1 MKLLSKERILKMTNS
16 LIDSSRLMLL
26 EDNLKKVREE
36 IAETAIKNGRDPAEV
51 KLMAVT
57 KTVPVELIN
66 HAISCGVD
74 LIGENKVQ
82 EILLKR
88 DSLKL
93 EHCKLHLI
101 GHLQSNK
108 IKKIVGNVDMIQSV
122 DSFETAQQISRRSLE
137 QGIVTEILLEVNI
150 GEDEKKFGYSAD
162 DTEEQLVKI
171 SDLPGVKV
179 RGMMTV
185 APNFKNSEKNQCVFA
200 NMHKLFIDIGTKK
213 MDNIDMDI
221 LSMGMSG
228 DFKEAVAEGSTLV
241 RVGSAI
247 FGERHY

>member
-1 MKLLSKERILKMTNS
+1 MEKSLKSERLL
-16 LIDSSRLMLL
+16 LL

-36 IAETAIKNGRDPAEV
+36 IAETAIKNGRNPEDI

-57 KTVPVELIN
+57 KTVCPELIN

-82 EILLKR
+82 EVLLKKP
-88 DSLKL
+88 DLNL
-93 EHCKLHLI
+93 EHCDLHLI

-108 IKKIVGNVDMIQSV
+108 VKKIVGEVSTIQSV
-122 DSFETAQQISRRSLE
+122 DSFALASQISKRSLE
-137 QGIVTEILLEVNI
+137 NGITTDILLEVNI
-150 GEDEKKFGYSAD
+150 GEDDAKFGYSAQE
-162 DTEEQLVKI
+162 TEDELMKMAELEGIKI
-171 SDLPGVKV
+171 KGL
-179 RGMMTV
+179 MTI
-185 APNFKNSEKNQCVFA
+185 APNFKDSVKNECVFA
-200 NMHKLFIDIGTKK
+200 NMHKLFIDIRAKK
-213 MDNIDMDI
+213 LDNVSMDI

-228 DFKEAVAEGSTLV
+228 DFKEAVAQGSTLV